1 MKGLKTL
8 LWLEFRRS
16 GVWAAILVGS
26 LAFWAWGLFQVRLVE
41 TAEQL
46 EVRAILLVLAAAIG
60 AVVLALMIG
69 RIRSETRGGQFQV
82 LLLTPPSGYVHI
94 AARYGF
100 ALATA
105 ALYYVAIGGLAW
117 WTIAMAGIPLGA
129 GSVAQLTLAIPFYG
143 LGVTVM
149 PLLAWTLLLMVFIA
163 AYRVSGPGWIPG
175 TVMVL
180 GTPFALRWL
189 IEGIAR
195 VSYRLPGWHLFGDL
209 EGAIGRAAE
218 QSNGEFDPIAVL
230 PQEPLWIMLAVTII
244 LLAIAGRIWQE
255 VEG

>member
-1 MKGLKTL
+1 
-8 LWLEFRRS
+8 
-16 GVWAAILVGS
+16 
-26 LAFWAWGLFQVRLVE
+26 
-41 TAEQL
+41 
-46 EVRAILLVLAAAIG
+46 
-60 AVVLALMIG
+60 
-69 RIRSETRGGQFQV
+69 
-82 LLLTPPSGYVHI
+82 
-94 AARYGF
+94 
-100 ALATA
+100 
-105 ALYYVAIGGLAW
+105 
-117 WTIAMAGIPLGA
+117 
-129 GSVAQLTLAIPFYG
+129 
-143 LGVTVM
+143 M

-195 VSYRLPGWHLFGDL
+195 VSYRLPGWHLFGEL
-209 EGAIGRAAE
+209 EGAIGRAAQ